1 MKIKLVKKGNLGY
14 ILANIDV
21 LEDVKL
27 TQFCSVL
34 LNIQLMK
41 NLKLYPTIWQ
51 SIPYSLDTLDQWDE
65 NGKRIKDLVLS
76 NTYASEN
83 GVSQM
88 NLNIEKFSALDT
100 NGTEHFISDFKGNNG
115 IAFEGLHTGLFVKT
129 RSVLS
134 LQPGSYSSFRFY
146 LGNRGNTFTFSDRSS
161 QAIHHLEYLEFT
173 IENGLTL
180 TGNEAEKVILRFDFE
195 PYTLKSYV
203 KQLLQLF
210 KGEKIWKTKWA
221 THS

>member
-1 MKIKLVKKGNLGY
+1 
-14 ILANIDV
+14 
-21 LEDVKL
+21 
-27 TQFCSVL
+27 
-34 LNIQLMK
+34 MK

-65 NGKRIKDLVLS
+65 NGKRIKDLVLT
-76 NTYASEN
+76 NTYASDN
-83 GVSQM
+83 GVSKM

-100 NGTEHFISDFKGNNG
+100 NGTEHFISDFKGNDG

-146 LGNRGNTFTFSDRSS
+146 LGNRGNMFTFSDRSTQS
-161 QAIHHLEYLEFT
+161 IHHVDYLEFK

-180 TGNEAEKVILRFDFE
+180 NGAEAEKAILRFDFE
-195 PYTLKSYV
+195 PYSFKSYF
-203 KQLLQLF
+203 KSLFQFF
-210 KGEKIWKTKWA
+210 KGDKIQKTKWA
-221 THS
+221 TNS